1 MDIALVEN
9 NDFLSFLV
17 YEHDWIHILYIG
29 VTATFFLIQLCQR
42 ISLDLLYSSSN
53 YSKTVS
59 LSKLFSL
66 VFFCLKIKTKD
77 EKSASIVPS
86 LNRYPTDL
94 TPSAFSMSCI
104 WYFVYTWQVICQL
117 ILSYTKRKKPK
128 LFVFFLCV

>member
-59 LSKLFSL
+59 LSKLVSL
-66 VFFCLKIKTKD
+66 VFFLLNKNKRWKKCKYCSITKSLSNRLNSISIQYVMHMVFCLHLAGNLSTNSFIYEEKKTQ
-77 EKSASIVPS
+77 IV
-86 LNRYPTDL
+86 R
-94 TPSAFSMSCI
+94 
-104 WYFVYTWQVICQL
+104 
-117 ILSYTKRKKPK
+117 
-128 LFVFFLCV
+128 FFLCV

>member
-53 YSKTVS
+53 NSKNIS

-66 VFFCLKIKTKD
+66 VFFSSK
-77 EKSASIVPS
+77 
-86 LNRYPTDL
+86 
-94 TPSAFSMSCI
+94 
-104 WYFVYTWQVICQL
+104 
-117 ILSYTKRKKPK
+117 
-128 LFVFFLCV
+128 